1 MICRPGLPALCLSL
15 LLVAA
20 PATQAWGPQGHR
32 IAGNLAESQLTPA
45 ARTAIRE
52 ILGNEPLSDASTWAD
67 RMRSDPA
74 PFWQRRAGAY
84 HYVSVPQGRD
94 YRPGDAPR
102 QGDAYSALQ
111 AFSREVSDPATTAE
125 RRRLALRFIL
135 HIVQDLHQPLHANRR
150 DDRGGN
156 DIRLRILGRDSNL
169 HRVWDSDMI
178 ASAGDGDRT
187 WQQRLLRGH
196 SRSARDSWLRE
207 TDALLWIAESARL
220 SETLYPESRSLGRA
234 YIEQHRAT
242 LEKRLL
248 QAGLRSAG
256 YLNALFAD
264 STREADGTGR
274 EPHPATPPTSLW
286 ERLKQFFEEVVKRL
300 Q

>member
-1 MICRPGLPALCLSL
+1 
-15 LLVAA
+15 
-20 PATQAWGPQGHR
+20 
-32 IAGNLAESQLTPA
+32 
-45 ARTAIRE
+45 
-52 ILGNEPLSDASTWAD
+52 
-67 RMRSDPA
+67 
-74 PFWQRRAGAY
+74 
-84 HYVSVPQGRD
+84 VPQGRD